1 MNLWVL
7 LTTHLQHVLNSGRS
21 AEAIRARQLRKFR
34 RLVAHAQRRSPYY
47 RRLIAEHGID
57 IKTCVPDDFPVL
69 DKSTL
74 MEHFDEI
81 VTDPRIN
88 RVAISNFLEHSK
100 DPAEQFL
107 GRYTVVHTS
116 GTSGELGYFVYSP
129 ADWARGVSHSL
140 RINPVRPGRRR
151 MAFYGATRGHFTG
164 VTLATSTQ
172 RSLLKWKYATTSFDV
187 NHPIAEVVE
196 GLNRFQPDIL
206 MGYPGSLAIL
216 AQRQLRGELK
226 IAPRWLQVSGEVV
239 TAVDWELIESAFGVP
254 LLNVY
259 ACTEHLLMGMGTRQ
273 LCGIYLFEDELIF
286 ELEADHTLISN
297 LFNYTLPL
305 IRYRM
310 DDILERQDGGR
321 DDSPY
326 TVIKNIEGR
335 SETIPHFLNR
345 RGEED
350 FISPHIINEF
360 LVKHVRRFQ
369 LQVLDK
375 ISCVFRICLEH
386 GLSEQQV
393 EEVVHEVEVRLG
405 DIFKEKEMDNVS
417 RRVEVVE
424 ELLPDPR
431 TGKFRLILV

>member
-7 LTTHLQHVLNSGRS
+7 LTTHLHHVLNRGRS
-21 AEAIRARQLRKFR
+21 AESIRARQLRKFR
-34 RLVAHAQRRSPYY
+34 RLVAHAQQHSPYY

-57 IKTCVPDDFPVL
+57 SRTCVPDDFPVL
-69 DKSTL
+69 SKSTL

-81 VTDPRIN
+81 VTDRRIS
-88 RVAISNFLEHSK
+88 REAISNFLEHSK

-140 RINPVRPGRRR
+140 RINPLRPGRRR

-164 VTLATSTQ
+164 VTLAVSTQ
-172 RSLLKWKYATTSFDV
+172 RSLVKWKYATTSFDV
-187 NHPIAEVVE
+187 NRPIAEVVE

-206 MGYPGSLAIL
+206 MGYPSSLAIL
-216 AQRQLRGELK
+216 ALRQLRGELK

-239 TAVDWELIESAFGVP
+239 TATDWELIESAFGVP

-273 LCGIYLFEDELIF
+273 LGGIYLFEDELIF

-310 DDILERQDGGR
+310 DDILERQEGGR
-321 DDSPY
+321 DYPPY
-326 TVIKNIEGR
+326 TVVKNIEGH

-375 ISCVFRICLEH
+375 SRCVFRICLEP
-386 GLSEQQV
+386 GLSEQQR
-393 EEVVHEVEVRLG
+393 EGVVHEVEARLG
-405 DIFKEKEMDNVS
+405 EIFEEKEMGNVS
-417 RRVEVVE
+417 RRVEVVD

-431 TGKFRLILV
+431 TGKFRLIIA